1 MQPNSFAGRRHS
13 AAATLLV
20 TALCTPLAIAQ
31 NSEPPTYAERLGW
44 APGDRVAIFHID
56 DVGMSHESNL
66 GTIRSLEAGVATS
79 LSIMMP
85 CSWVPEFVDYLKG
98 HPDTD
103 AGLHLTLTSEWR
115 HYRWEPLAGA
125 PANPGLVDEHGYLHR
140 DVAGAV
146 ANASPDEVERE
157 IRAQIAKARAMG
169 FEPTH
174 LDSHMGT
181 LFASPAFLE
190 RYIKVGVEEQIP
202 IMFPGGHTTLLAQQ
216 YRDEALRRAQRNG
229 TPETEVPDRDPS
241 LALTRSVGEQV
252 WAAGLPV
259 LDDLHNVSYGWR
271 PEPGEESSDEALT
284 RLKVDRYADAVRS
297 LQPGVTMIILHATDA
312 GVAFDAISDS
322 GPTRRGDMLAMLSPE
337 LKRVIEEEGV
347 ILSTFRELHERR
359 KHVAAREGAGA
370 P

>member
-1 MQPNSFAGRRHS
+1 MSTRCIVRPLSVFLCLALPSGS
-13 AAATLLV
+13 AA
-20 TALCTPLAIAQ
+20 LA
-31 NSEPPTYAERLGW
+31 STSPTPTYAERLGW
-44 APGDRVAIFHID
+44 GPDDRVVIFHID

-66 GTIRSLEAGVATS
+66 GTIRSLEAGIATS

-85 CSWVPEFVDYLKG
+85 CSWVPEFVDYLEE

-103 AGLHLTLTSEWR
+103 AGLHLTLTSEWE

-125 PANPGLVDEHGYLHR
+125 PANPGLVDAHGYLHR

-146 ANASPDEVERE
+146 ANATPDEVERE
-157 IRAQIAKARAMG
+157 IRAQIAKARALG

-216 YRDEALRRAQRNG
+216 YRDEALRRARRDG
-229 TPETEVPDRDPS
+229 TPESEVPERDPT

-252 WAAGLPV
+252 WAGGLPV
-259 LDDLHNVSYGWR
+259 LDDLHNTSYGWR
-271 PEPGEESSDEALT
+271 PAPGEEASDEALT
-284 RLKVDRYADAVRS
+284 KLKVERFTEAVRS
-297 LQPGVTMIILHATDA
+297 LRPGVTMIILHATDA
-312 GVAFDAISDS
+312 GAAFDAISDS
-322 GPTRRGDMLAMLSPE
+322 GPSRRGDMLAMLSPE

-347 ILSTFRELHERR
+347 ILSTFRELHQRR
-359 KHVAAREGAGA
+359 RAVAAEGGDA

>member
-1 MQPNSFAGRRHS
+1 MTKYRSMTRPGAVVFRAWLIS
-13 AAATLLV
+13 AMTAAVL
-20 TALCTPLAIAQ
+20 TAQ
-31 NSEPPTYAERLGW
+31 SEPPTYAERLGW
-44 APGDRVAIFHID
+44 DTGARVAIFHID

-66 GTIRSLEAGVATS
+66 GTIRSLEAGIATS

-85 CSWVPEFVDYLKG
+85 CSWVPEFVDYLER

-115 HYRWEPLAGA
+115 HYRWEPLSGA

-140 DVAGAV
+140 DVAGVV
-146 ANASPDEVERE
+146 AQASADEVERE
-157 IRAQIAKARAMG
+157 IRAQIAKARALG

-181 LFASPAFLE
+181 LFASPAFLQ
-190 RYIKVGVEEQIP
+190 RYIAVGVEEQIP

-216 YRDEALRRAQRNG
+216 YREEALRRARRDG
-229 TPETEVPDRDPS
+229 TPESEVPERDPA

-259 LDDLHNVSYGWR
+259 LDDLHNTSYGWR
-271 PEPGEESSDEALT
+271 PDPGEDSSDEALT
-284 RLKVDRYADAVRS
+284 RLKVDRYSEAVRS
-297 LQPGVTMIILHATDA
+297 LRPGVTMIILHAADA
-312 GVAFDAISDS
+312 GPAFDAISDS

-337 LKRVIEEEGV
+337 LRRVIEEEGV

-359 KHVAAREGAGA
+359 RAVAEGQGAGA